1 LNAKSTFDD
10 DVATT
15 ATLLGREPQNFR
27 LPPAP
32 VEGQPAKIIS
42 IFNQKGG
49 VGKTTTT
56 INLGA
61 AIAEL
66 GRRVLLVDFD
76 PQGGLS
82 LGLGV
87 NAHALPLENTVYYA
101 LMTPD
106 ANIDEIVLKSSVANL
121 DFLPANRDL
130 GTAETTLGA
139 EIGGQQYLKRALG
152 RLKDRYDVI
161 LIDCQPTMGQLTI
174 NALVA
179 SDEVI
184 GNNINGEK
192 VNRRE
197 FLRRLKIDGADTTKE
212 IIILHYDILAEGID
226 VPGITAI
233 LPIRTLGKAK
243 FLQTFG
249 RAARLDIDDRDR
261 VNKGKLGVHDLENF
275 NKPYAWVIVP
285 TIIHENADSKEHIG
299 NLITELRDY
308 GFNPSEDIVSTD
320 TTNGLPTVDGPDAL
334 TEVKKKC
341 PTIGQYI
348 DKVEADYENEYVAS
362 LSDEDRNKYILN
374 KEFGLIIE

>member
-1 LNAKSTFDD
+1 LNAKSTFDE

-15 ATLLGREPQNFR
+15 ANLLGIEPQNF
-27 LPPAP
+27 PIPAAITDH
-32 VEGQPAKIIS
+32 GQAKIIS

-49 VGKTTTT
+49 VGKTTST

-61 AIAEL
+61 ALAEL

-87 NAHALPLENTVYYA
+87 NAHSLPLENTVYFA

-139 EIGGQQYLKRALG
+139 EIGGQQYLKRALS
-152 RLKDRYDVI
+152 RLRSEYDVI

-184 GNNINGEK
+184 VPLQCEYFALHGFIELKGNIDK
-192 VNRRE
+192 VRS
-197 FLRRLKIDGADTTKE
+197 FLNPELRLIG
-212 IIILHYDILAEGID
+212 ILATMYDRKTLHNRE
-226 VPGITAI
+226 VLTAI
-233 LPIRTLGKAK
+233 LEKYPEDV
-243 FLQTFG
+243 F
-249 RAARLDIDDRDR
+249 
-261 VNKGKLGVHDLENF
+261 E
-275 NKPYAWVIVP
+275 
-285 TIIHENADSKEHIG
+285 TIIAKTIRFSETTVAGEPITAYASSSGGAQSYRRLARE
-299 NLITELRDY
+299 LIAR
-308 GFNPSEDIVSTD
+308 G
-320 TTNGLPTVDGPDAL
+320 GA
-334 TEVKKKC
+334 
-341 PTIGQYI
+341 
-348 DKVEADYENEYVAS
+348 
-362 LSDEDRNKYILN
+362 R
-374 KEFGLIIE
+374 

>member
-15 ATLLGREPQNFR
+15 ATLLERTPQNF
-27 LPPAP
+27 PIPAP
-32 VEGQPAKIIS
+32 LTEHGDAKVIS

-49 VGKTTTT
+49 VGKTTST

-61 AIAEL
+61 ALAEL

-87 NAHALPLENTVYYA
+87 NAHSLPLENTVYYA

-106 ANIDEIVLKSSVANL
+106 ANIDQIVLKSSVAGL

-139 EIGGQQYLKRALG
+139 EIGGQQYLKRALA
-152 RLKDRYDVI
+152 RLRPEYDVI

-184 GNNINGEK
+184 VPLQCEYFALHGFIELKGN
-192 VNRRE
+192 
-197 FLRRLKIDGADTTKE
+197 
-212 IIILHYDILAEGID
+212 
-226 VPGITAI
+226 
-233 LPIRTLGKAK
+233 
-243 FLQTFG
+243 
-249 RAARLDIDDRDR
+249 
-261 VNKGKLGVHDLENF
+261 
-275 NKPYAWVIVP
+275 
-285 TIIHENADSKEHIG
+285 
-299 NLITELRDY
+299 
-308 GFNPSEDIVSTD
+308 
-320 TTNGLPTVDGPDAL
+320 
-334 TEVKKKC
+334 
-341 PTIGQYI
+341 I
-348 DKVEADYENEYVAS
+348 DKVRSFLNPELKLVGILATMYDRKTLHNREVLQAILDKYPEDVFETIIAKTIRFAETTVAGEPITAYAS
-362 LSDEDRNKYILN
+362 SSGGAQSYRRLARE
-374 KEFGLIIE
+374 LIARGGAR